1 MLGLLRV
8 QLCPRFSV
16 GALGKGL
23 RKSWQELV
31 LQIETTVMPGVK
43 MTSLDLEVSV
53 D

>member
-1 MLGLLRV
+1 MLGLLGV
-8 QLCPRFSV
+8 QLCPGFSV

-23 RKSWQELV
+23 RRSWQELV

-43 MTSLDLEVSV
+43 ITSLDLEVSV